1 MMEDFATKYSPT
13 KAKASPSQGH
23 SVSLFNPYLSKD
35 MDWIKFASNSGILV
49 LKYSKFTM
57 KGTTRREMEAESH

>member
-1 MMEDFATKYSPT
+1 
-13 KAKASPSQGH
+13 
-23 SVSLFNPYLSKD
+23 

-57 KGTTRREMEAESH
+57 KGTTRRAMEAESH